1 MRLSLAVAGAIAA
14 SACLTSQASA
24 ALFARPGGFFYD
36 SVLDITW
43 MADANYGKTSGFSSD
58 GLVTQAGAEF
68 IADGYLYFN
77 SATGILHQDWRLPT
91 LGPDVGDFHPNLPG
105 SGGQLPNGQGATGT
119 GWGTPDDSGIYSELG
134 WMYYANLGGRAACE
148 AVGAEP
154 CEYNPNYG
162 LPNYG
167 SGPDRGPFA
176 NLELA
181 FYWTNVRAE
190 YPEGETYNAFWAF
203 TFEDGNQNPRAA
215 HFGQEPLSYVWLVHD
230 GDIAAAGV
238 PEPSTWALLLGG
250 FGVVGAALRRRGR
263 VSSWGLRAVA
273 APAGG

>member
-1 MRLSLAVAGAIAA
+1 MRVSLAFAGALAA
-14 SACLTSQASA
+14 AVCLTSQASA
-24 ALFARPGGFFYD
+24 ALFSRPGGFFYD
-36 SVLDITW
+36 DVLDITW
-43 MADANYGKTSGFSSD
+43 MADANYGKTFGLSAD

-68 IADGYLYFN
+68 LAGGYVYFN
-77 SATGILHQDWRLPT
+77 SATGILHSDWRLPT
-91 LGPDVGDFHPNLPG
+91 LGPDVDDYHPNQPG

-154 CEYNPNYG
+154 CVYNPNCG
-162 LPNYG
+162 LPDYG

-176 NLELA
+176 NLQLD

-190 YPEGETYNAFWAF
+190 YPDDDYNAFWAF
-203 TFEDGNQNPRAA
+203 TFDDGNQSPRAA
-215 HFGQEPLSYVWLVHD
+215 QQGREPLSYVWLVHD
-230 GDIAAAGV
+230 GDIAAAAV

-250 FGVVGAALRRRGR
+250 FGLMGAALRRRAR
-263 VSSWGLRAVA
+263 VSSSGSPAAAVPA
-273 APAGG
+273 AG